1 MKKLIPLIIIL
12 LIISACFQT
21 PAFFASAQ
29 DEGSVIA
36 FGDSITNAYGLSK
49 DESYAKL
56 FADRNNFAL
65 TNHAKDGLTSE
76 GLINLLGG
84 VPKED
89 ISNANL
95 VILCIGAN
103 DLLSIVTSQFEGINS
118 FEQIAELANLVSL
131 NEFLLSLESAIVNFK
146 VNYEAIIKEIKTHN
160 KNIYSLNVYN
170 PYHGISVGSALFGIP
185 QINVGDFVGEWIEKL
200 NKAIGDIN
208 KAEGVITVDIFSAF
222 KDYNGTAR
230 LVNAH
235 IDFMQLKFEVD
246 PHPTLK
252 GQEVIYSALLK
263 EYLKNNGNPKNLGL
277 IIGLSAGGGIAII
290 VVAGLIF
297 AFMRKKRI
305 AKNLNGSEPIQISEE

>member
-1 MKKLIPLIIIL
+1 M
-12 LIISACFQT
+12 
-21 PAFFASAQ
+21 
-29 DEGSVIA
+29 IA